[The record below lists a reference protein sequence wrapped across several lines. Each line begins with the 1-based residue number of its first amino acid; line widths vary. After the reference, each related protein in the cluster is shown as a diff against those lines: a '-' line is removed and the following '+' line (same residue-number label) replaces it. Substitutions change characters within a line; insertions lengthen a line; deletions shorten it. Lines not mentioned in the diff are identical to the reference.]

1 MPTRTATASARP
13 TAVAEAEADYE
24 VLVSSTSVDRRLLS
38 GPFASHVWGGRYEV
52 QRFAGE
58 GSQGATFIGTD
69 LKTGATV
76 AMKLFDLGKAK
87 DWKAQELFER
97 EVATLKRLNHKG
109 IPQFLDVIVDD
120 ATGARCLVMTHVA
133 GDTLGEVQ
141 RRDGIVAEKRLWGFV
156 VDAAN
161 VLAAVHGE
169 GVVHRDLK
177 PDNFILRPDGTLAIV
192 DFGGVGTMRAA
203 AGSTVVGTFGYMAP
217 EQLYGAQTAA
227 TDLYAL
233 GATLLTLATNK
244 SPEDQPRKGLAI
256 DVDAAAPFL
265 SEPLRK
271 LLSTLLSPDPQ
282 ARPKDGA
289 ALLLVLRDVAT
300 NKNRPTRPPEVLPA
314 DSKAVD
320 AIWRDDDVDEAVQ
333 ATSGALGV
341 VFSVIGMLATFG
353 FGCVLIP
360 LVLTILS
367 TFVGQQDRQK
377 LLALRST
384 VRARSRDAQ
393 RLLQRSATQ
402 SAATLEEASERRR
415 GGRSRRREQRRL
427 EKLEARAQW
436 TADKAERFA
445 RQVEEH
451 VAREVEKHQQKQAK
465 RANKAARKRKDS
477 FWHDD
482 SEEL

>member
-97 EVATLKRLNHKG
+97 EVATLKRLSHKG
-109 IPQFLDVIVDD
+109 IPQFLDVIVDES
-120 ATGARCLVMTHVA
+120 TGARCLVMTHVA
-133 GDTLGEVQ
+133 GDTLGQVQ
-141 RRDGIVAEKRLWGFV
+141 KRDGIVAEKRLWGFV

-177 PDNFILRPDGTLAIV
+177 PDNFILRPDGSLAIV

-244 SPEDQPRKGLAI
+244 APEDQPRKGLAI

-282 ARPKDGA
+282 ARPRDGA
-289 ALLLVLRDVAT
+289 ALLVLLRDLAQS
-300 NKNRPTRPPEVLPA
+300 KSRPTRPPEVLPA
-314 DSKAVD
+314 DGRAVD

-341 VFSVIGMLATFG
+341 VFSVIGMMATFG
-353 FGCVLIP
+353 LGRVLIP

-402 SAATLEEASERRR
+402 AAATLEEASERRR
-415 GGRSRRREQRRL
+415 GGRTRRREQRRL
-427 EKLEARAQW
+427 AKLEARAEW
-436 TADKAERFA
+436 TADKAERLA
-445 RQVEEH
+445 RKVEEH

-465 RANKAARKRKDS
+465 RANKAARRRDS